1 MDSRAEKYQDKNLE
15 IGSRAARNTD
25 LYKEINK
32 TELDSFDVKSNATV
46 IGNNRSSIDV
56 EKIKNILD
64 THYKDIPQ
72 RRGIKIETEPSKE
85 EQKPIFETKEYDINV
100 ILDKAKEDKVDSYEE
115 ERSKKLRNTQFDI
128 LNNLNIDPKDY
139 IEDYEE
145 ETEIKEPEP
154 SHTTSNVKELEKL
167 INTITINE
175 KADDKKKSGIKQGEK
190 TKTDSNKIV
199 ALDDKK
205 SADPLDIFE
214 DLKGDDTTTVLEGLQ
229 EKTQQMIQQIEE
241 TTSFEDSF
249 FTKENSFKKSDFE
262 DYQEIEEEKTGPII
276 KIAIIILL
284 IVFVIGVVIL
294 VKSLL

>member
-1 MDSRAEKYQDKNLE
+1 MDSRVEKYQDKSLE
-15 IGSRAARNTD
+15 IGSRTARNTE

-32 TELDSFDVKSNATV
+32 TELDSFEVKSNATV
-46 IGNNRSSIDV
+46 IGNNRSNIDV

-64 THYKDIPQ
+64 THYKDTPA
-72 RRGIKIETEPSKE
+72 RRGIKIETEESSAE
-85 EQKPIFETKEYDINV
+85 TKPFFETKEYDINV
-100 ILDKAKEDKVDSYEE
+100 IIDKAKEDKVENYEE

-128 LNNLNIDPKDY
+128 LNNLNIDPNDY

-145 ETEIKEPEP
+145 ESKKVKIQEP

-175 KADDKKKSGIKQGEK
+175 KSDTKKKT
-190 TKTDSNKIV
+190 TKKESSTDANKIIP
-199 ALDDKK
+199 LDKK
-205 SADPLDIFE
+205 SNSDPLDIFE
-214 DLKGDDTTTVLEGLQ
+214 DLKGDGTTAVLEGLQ
-229 EKTQQMIQQIEE
+229 EKTQKIIQKMED

-249 FTKENSFKKSDFE
+249 FTKENDFKKSDFE
-262 DYQEIEEEKTGPII
+262 DYREIEEEKTGPII

-284 IVFVIGVVIL
+284 IVFIIGVVIL

>member
-1 MDSRAEKYQDKNLE
+1 MDSRVEKYQDKNLE
-15 IGSRAARNTD
+15 IGSRTARNTE

-32 TELDSFDVKSNATV
+32 TELDSFEVKSNATV
-46 IGNNRSSIDV
+46 IGNNRSNIDV

-64 THYKDIPQ
+64 THYKDTPA
-72 RRGIKIETEPSKE
+72 RRGIKIETEESSAE
-85 EQKPIFETKEYDINV
+85 TKPFFETKEYDINV
-100 ILDKAKEDKVDSYEE
+100 IIDKAKEDKVENYEE

-128 LNNLNIDPKDY
+128 LNNLNIDPNDY

-145 ETEIKEPEP
+145 ESKKVKIQEP

-175 KADDKKKSGIKQGEK
+175 KTDTKKKT
-190 TKTDSNKIV
+190 TKKESSTDANKIIP
-199 ALDDKK
+199 LDKK
-205 SADPLDIFE
+205 SNSDPLDIFE
-214 DLKGDDTTTVLEGLQ
+214 DLKGDGTTAVLEGLQ
-229 EKTQQMIQQIEE
+229 EKTQKIIQKMED

-249 FTKENSFKKSDFE
+249 FTKENDFKKSDFE
-262 DYQEIEEEKTGPII
+262 DYREIEEEKTGPII

-284 IVFVIGVVIL
+284 IVFIIGVVIL